1 MTHSHADLPVD
12 AHDGLLIHLPTPVLL
27 VRLPE
32 GLLLQANPAAYEQLQ
47 LPAGGQPLDSLF
59 LQNTD
64 WRELQLRL
72 KQGPVRQFE
81 ARLQGAHGR
90 PVWMLLSAREQWQ
103 GEQRY
108 LWLSLHDVSERRK
121 REFQLQANEALHQQ
135 ILTTCGEGYLQFDA
149 ATNRIVDAN
158 PAFCQLLGCS
168 TEQVLG
174 ATLADFLAPDCPPT
188 PLTDRHWPEQQETV
202 RGELSMLRADR
213 IPLTVQV
220 QANVL
225 RDERGQEV
233 TRFALLTDMTERKK
247 NEERM
252 IYLAFYDPLTA
263 LPNRLLFHE
272 RLQQALFLLNRQGQ
286 PFALLFLDLDH
297 FKQVN
302 DTLGHDVGDELL
314 REIGRRLFQAV
325 RESDTVARLGGDE
338 FVVLLQGVRS
348 ELAAATGAE
357 KLLSA
362 LADPIQIGE
371 HSLQASV
378 SIGIARAPEDGNDA
392 STIRKKADLAM
403 YAAKAAGK
411 HTYRFASE

>member
-1 MTHSHADLPVD
+1 
-12 AHDGLLIHLPTPVLL
+12 
-27 VRLPE
+27 
-32 GLLLQANPAAYEQLQ
+32 
-47 LPAGGQPLDSLF
+47 
-59 LQNTD
+59 
-64 WRELQLRL
+64 
-72 KQGPVRQFE
+72 
-81 ARLQGAHGR
+81 
-90 PVWMLLSAREQWQ
+90 
-103 GEQRY
+103 
-108 LWLSLHDVSERRK
+108 
-121 REFQLQANEALHQQ
+121 
-135 ILTTCGEGYLQFDA
+135 
-149 ATNRIVDAN
+149 
-158 PAFCQLLGCS
+158 
-168 TEQVLG
+168 
-174 ATLADFLAPDCPPT
+174 
-188 PLTDRHWPEQQETV
+188 
-202 RGELSMLRADR
+202 MLRADR

-225 RDERGQEV
+225 RDDRGQEV

-252 IYLAFYDPLTA
+252 IYPAFYDPLTA

-272 RLQQALFLLNRQGQ
+272 RLQQALFLLNRQSQ
-286 PFALLFLDLDH
+286 SFALLFLDLDN

-362 LADPIQIGE
+362 LADPIMVGE

-378 SIGIARAPEDGNDA
+378 SIGIALAPADGNDA
-392 STIRKKADLAM
+392 STLRKKADLAM

-411 HTYRFASE
+411 HTYCFASE